1 MVAGGLLAAIRA
13 RVAARGMTFT
23 ALARASGVQPGNL
36 RRMLTSTTAS
46 PRLGSVMRLIP
57 PLHGRIAPA
66 GARTAAELAAF
77 LEAQRQRTALSWD
90 QLLGPIGPHA
100 DKIVAR
106 LAADP
111 EQLSLDVVMHLAD
124 ALHVELALVDDDEA
138 PMRDAGE
145 RPPKQRSRPARRG
158 PASPPKP
165 DRPATPASP
174 PEPASPPA
182 SSSSPTPTPPS
193 TTFGLAPLRPPRL
206 GRYRDMPPEPPR
218 APRPST
224 AWTPTKKAHAL
235 EHDVVAQLASL
246 PGEAWSSGFAVVWSM
261 LHNSAALPVRLI
273 ENLGTWTASALQ
285 RFRRSPA
292 TQQSPPE
299 PPDGCF
305 DELDPGPLVRAWVTA
320 RQPDYRPPDTLLAYD
335 AHGVKVGHIGLD
347 GETLAVTRLAAK
359 GCPHRLIAVVH
370 LPRQGAPKH
379 CLDVEVPL
387 AIKIGGEAHNFV
399 HLRAGP
405 VFGEILIRERA
416 YLLVVV
422 SSLLA
427 IVEVHANGARVVWG
441 GRAERLSAVDLAM
454 PPEAS
459 PESTAQVDA
468 ATSTADL
475 IELAARLEAET
486 RRRTEVEAELAAE
499 RSACEDVRRA
509 LQTAM
514 QEQVVATRALESAQH
529 ALTTLQSQFK
539 FQTQAQQGVEQVL
552 LQAKTMAGQLIMA
565 LSNKTQACEEATEQR
580 QAAEARAAEAEQ
592 ARDALLVERAG
603 LRQQLHD
610 RVDTTAAQLDARA
623 QLDAERQRRSNAE
636 SLAAAR
642 DLEVDALKAEVAE
655 LRQTAQPTTLHREPA
670 EPDRLAEVQKELDD
684 LRQAQADDA
693 AHMRELIEADRFS
706 EVLRFFVARILG
718 VPVKDDDH
726 AFELLEQQ
734 QQQQRAPETHKPTPP
749 LPEVES
755 PLTHDLPAP
764 DTGNAADPATGTRG
778 RSKIGR
784 NDPCPCGSGKKFK
797 RCCWLSSS

>member
-1 MVAGGLLAAIRA
+1 
-13 RVAARGMTFT
+13 
-23 ALARASGVQPGNL
+23 
-36 RRMLTSTTAS
+36 
-46 PRLGSVMRLIP
+46 
-57 PLHGRIAPA
+57 
-66 GARTAAELAAF
+66 
-77 LEAQRQRTALSWD
+77 
-90 QLLGPIGPHA
+90 
-100 DKIVAR
+100 
-106 LAADP
+106 
-111 EQLSLDVVMHLAD
+111 
-124 ALHVELALVDDDEA
+124 
-138 PMRDAGE
+138 
-145 RPPKQRSRPARRG
+145 
-158 PASPPKP
+158 
-165 DRPATPASP
+165 
-174 PEPASPPA
+174 
-182 SSSSPTPTPPS
+182 
-193 TTFGLAPLRPPRL
+193 
-206 GRYRDMPPEPPR
+206 MPPEPPR

-224 AWTPTKKAHAL
+224 TWTPTKKAHAL

-246 PGEAWSSGFAVVWSM
+246 PGEAWSSGFALAWSM

-273 ENLGTWTASALQ
+273 ENLGAWTASAFQ
-285 RFRRSPA
+285 RFRRPPA
-292 TQQSPPE
+292 TQPSPPE
-299 PPDGCF
+299 PSDGCF

-359 GCPHRLIAVVH
+359 GSPHRLIVVVH

-416 YLLVVV
+416 YLLAVV

-475 IELAARLEAET
+475 IELAARFETET

-499 RSACEDVRRA
+499 RSACEEVRRA

-539 FQTQAQQGVEQVL
+539 FQTQAQHGVEQVL

-565 LSNKTQACEEATEQR
+565 LSNKTQACEEAIEQR

-592 ARDALLVERAG
+592 ARDALLVELAG

-610 RVDTTAAQLDARA
+610 RPDTAAALTHA
-623 QLDAERQRRSNAE
+623 QVQHDAERQQRINAE

-642 DLEVDALKAEVAE
+642 DLEVEALKAEVAE
-655 LRQTAQPTTLHREPA
+655 LRQTAAQIAGHHREPA
-670 EPDRLAEVQKELDD
+670 EPDRLGEVQKELDD

-693 AHMRELIEADRFS
+693 AHMRELIEADRFP
-706 EVLRFFVARILG
+706 EVLRFCVARILG

-726 AFELLEQQ
+726 AFALLE
-734 QQQQRAPETHKPTPP
+734 QQRAPENPKPAASHA
-749 LPEVES
+749 VEH
-755 PLTHDLPAP
+755 PLTRDVLV
-764 DTGNAADPATGTRG
+764 PATAHLADDANRTRA
-778 RSKIGR
+778 RPKLGR
-784 NDPCPCGSGKKFK
+784 NDPCFCGSGKKFK
-797 RCCWLSSS
+797 RCCWLSSG

>member
-1 MVAGGLLAAIRA
+1 
-13 RVAARGMTFT
+13 
-23 ALARASGVQPGNL
+23 
-36 RRMLTSTTAS
+36 
-46 PRLGSVMRLIP
+46 
-57 PLHGRIAPA
+57 
-66 GARTAAELAAF
+66 
-77 LEAQRQRTALSWD
+77 
-90 QLLGPIGPHA
+90 
-100 DKIVAR
+100 
-106 LAADP
+106 
-111 EQLSLDVVMHLAD
+111 
-124 ALHVELALVDDDEA
+124 
-138 PMRDAGE
+138 
-145 RPPKQRSRPARRG
+145 
-158 PASPPKP
+158 
-165 DRPATPASP
+165 
-174 PEPASPPA
+174 
-182 SSSSPTPTPPS
+182 
-193 TTFGLAPLRPPRL
+193 
-206 GRYRDMPPEPPR
+206 MPPEPPR

-224 AWTPTKKAHAL
+224 TWTPTKKAHAL

-246 PGEAWSSGFAVVWSM
+246 PGEAWSSGFAVAWSM

-273 ENLGTWTASALQ
+273 ENLGAWTASALQ
-285 RFRRSPA
+285 RFRRPPA
-292 TQQSPPE
+292 TQPSPPE

-416 YLLVVV
+416 YLLAVV

-468 ATSTADL
+468 ASSTADL
-475 IELAARLEAET
+475 IELAARLETET

-509 LQTAM
+509 LQAAM
-514 QEQVVATRALESAQH
+514 EEQVVATRALESAQH

-565 LSNKTQACEEATEQR
+565 LSNKTQACEEAIEQR

-610 RVDTTAAQLDARA
+610 RVDTPAALTHAQA
-623 QLDAERQRRSNAE
+623 QLDAERQQRINAE

-642 DLEVDALKAEVAE
+642 DLEVEALKGELAE
-655 LRQTAQPTTLHREPA
+655 LRQTAAPLAGHPRPA
-670 EPDRLAEVQKELDD
+670 EPDRLAELQKELDD

-726 AFELLEQQ
+726 AFALLE
-734 QQQQRAPETHKPTPP
+734 QQQRAPENLKPAPSHHA
-749 LPEVES
+749 VEH
-755 PLTHDLPAP
+755 PLTRDVLVPAEANTP
-764 DTGNAADPATGTRG
+764 STANSIRG
-778 RSKIGR
+778 QSKIGR
-784 NDPCPCGSGKKFK
+784 NEPCPCGSGKKFK